1 VRLPEKEHVI
11 SRKVFAGN
19 LSFDISN
26 EDLIELFSA
35 VGPVTDVSMPVDR
48 ATGRKRG
55 FAFVEF
61 ESEEDAAKA
70 IEALNG
76 KDLAGRPLRVD
87 EAKERSFRPPP
98 HDGRGGGGGGGGG
111 FQPPFDPSGRPLK
124 RKGSRRGIRGRKRGF

>member
-1 VRLPEKEHVI
+1 MRLPEKEYVI

-19 LSFDISN
+19 LSFDISS
-26 EDLIELFSA
+26 EDLVELFSA
-35 VGPVTDVSMPVDR
+35 VGPVTDVNMPVDR

-61 ESEEDAAKA
+61 EAEEDAAKA

-98 HDGRGGGGGGGGG
+98 RDGGGGG
-111 FQPPFDPSGRPLK
+111 FQPPFDPSGRPFK